1 MMEQTWN
8 RQRQWTA
15 YVLLMA
21 LALAMTAVLL
31 PASEADFE
39 RFIGPRNPFLVV
51 LSAGA
56 VGAAALYYLQ
66 QSHGF
71 AIVRGRATLRGIA
84 ISAGL
89 ATLMAVDA
97 IIADLIVRYPAE
109 MNVPMPRALLFYP
122 AIGFIAEIVF
132 HIAPLALLLLILTP
146 LEPRIGENRVVWLAI
161 LIVAM
166 AEPTFQI
173 TFEGRALTWRD
184 LYTWLHVGAIAL
196 LQLAVF
202 RRYDFLSMYAFRL
215 IYYAYWHIAWGM
227 LRLELL
233 F

>member
-1 MMEQTWN
+1 MEQMWN

-15 YVLLMA
+15 YVLLTA

-31 PASEADFE
+31 PASEPDFE
-39 RFIGPRNPFLVV
+39 RFIGPRNPLLVV
-51 LSAGA
+51 LGAGA
-56 VGAAALYYLQ
+56 IGAAALHYLQ
-66 QSHGF
+66 QRHGF

-97 IIADLIVRYPAE
+97 IIADLIVRFPAE

-132 HIAPLALLLLILTP
+132 HVAPLALLLLILTP
-146 LEPRIGENRVVWLAI
+146 LGPRIGENRVVWLAI

-166 AEPTFQI
+166 TEPTFQV
-173 TFEGRALTWRD
+173 TFEGRVLTWRD

-227 LRLELL
+227 VRLELL